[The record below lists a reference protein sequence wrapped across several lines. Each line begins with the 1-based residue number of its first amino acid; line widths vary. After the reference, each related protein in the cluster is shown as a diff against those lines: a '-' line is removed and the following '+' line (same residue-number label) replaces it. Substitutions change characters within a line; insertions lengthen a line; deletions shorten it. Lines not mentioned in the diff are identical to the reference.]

1 MALLIRFLL
10 LLIALP
16 AFAQPAGGGFV
27 ALSYHEVENDSTP
40 ISSPTAVRASDLG
53 AQFAWLKANAYQP
66 VSIDAI
72 VAARNGGQA
81 LPPKAVLL
89 TFDDGLKDVY
99 TRAFPLL
106 KLFKY
111 PAVIAL
117 VGTWLDVPAGQ
128 MVDYDN
134 TPRPREQF
142 VTWHEVREMQASGL
156 IEVATHAYDLHHG
169 ILANPQGNTEPAA
182 ITRLY
187 ANGRYESDNDY
198 LTRIR
203 HDLSSSS
210 QLIARQTGKA
220 PRILVWPY
228 GRSNLASQQIAR
240 ELGMSITFTLEDGST
255 NAATPLIQTR
265 RYLVE
270 NSPSLQ
276 EFAELMRRSW
286 LPDPARSVRVTPGL
300 WLNEEAELSATLD
313 RLLSLQPNMAFVAPN
328 AQRDGKDAAL
338 FVTNRRPLAADN
350 LNRIGWQIERRAG
363 VPVFIDLP
371 DAWLGDSELIAD
383 LARQVNFAGFRLA
396 AEPGSTVAQQARS
409 AAERWRWPLNLVYSL
424 TEAPAEAVWASLR
437 PGDLIALP
445 ASSTNLAA
453 LPLSAKSQVL
463 LEFDPALPAL
473 QIAEKMR
480 QLEAAGFRQFGLSGF
495 PTQGMDQIGPILSL
509 RSQPQLK

>member
-16 AFAQPAGGGFV
+16 ALAEPASNDFI

-53 AQFAWLKANAYQP
+53 AQFAWLKANGYQP
-66 VSIDAI
+66 VSVDAI
-72 VAARNGGQA
+72 VAARNGGLA

-117 VGTWLDVPAGQ
+117 VGTWLDVPAGKL
-128 MVDYDN
+128 VDYDN

-142 VTWHEVREMQASGL
+142 VTWDEVREMQASGL
-156 IEVATHAYDLHHG
+156 IEVATHAYNLHHG

-187 ANGRYESDNDY
+187 TNRRYESDSEY
-198 LTRIR
+198 LARIR
-203 HDLSSSS
+203 NDLASSS

-228 GRSNLASQQIAR
+228 GRSNLAGQQIAR

-286 LPDPARSVRVTPGL
+286 LPDPARSVRLTPGQ
-300 WLNEEAELSATLD
+300 WLNEEDELSSTLD
-313 RLLSLQPNMAFVAPN
+313 RLLSLQPNIAFVAPN
-328 AQRDGKDAAL
+328 ALRDGKDTAL
-338 FVTNRRPLAADN
+338 FLTARRPAAADN

-371 DAWLGDSELIAD
+371 DSWLGDSELIAD
-383 LARQVNFAGFRLA
+383 LARQVNFAGLRLS
-396 AEPGSTVAQQARS
+396 AEPGSAVAQQVRN
-409 AAERWRWPLNLVYSL
+409 AAERWRWPLNLIYSL
-424 TEAPAEAVWASLR
+424 AEVPVESVWTNLR
-437 PGDLIALP
+437 SGDLIALP
-445 ASSTNLAA
+445 ASLTNSAA
-453 LPLSAKSQVL
+453 LPVSAKTRVL
-463 LEFDPALPAL
+463 LEFDPALPTA

-480 QLEAAGFRQFGLSGF
+480 QLEAEGFRQFGLSGF
-495 PTQGMDQIGPILSL
+495 PIQALDQISPVLSL